1 MLILHISHDFE
12 NTIRNAISIGGDSDT
27 IGAMAGGI
35 AQAAYGP

>member
-1 MLILHISHDFE
+1 M
-12 NTIRNAISIGGDSDT
+12 GGDSDT